1 MEPLLLLCWQLRIF
15 EFLCDMPGSALYV
28 CCECDHNLGD
38 VCGCEKSHIVM
49 STQKFLE
56 FRTERVECCSVGMY
70 DGRLQSSMLHT
81 LCVADYI
88 T

>member
-1 MEPLLLLCWQLRIF
+1 MCAV
-15 EFLCDMPGSALYV
+15 SVAY
-28 CCECDHNLGD
+28 NLGD
-38 VCGCEKSHIVM
+38 VCGCEEKSHIVM